1 MTTASQRA
9 SANVQAMPKQTWKDG
24 ESWALPHATVWY
36 EDKATSSGKTK
47 GSKSVVCEGLGLE
60 QGDLEILRDAFIK
73 FMQKN
78 GCWNDIVTTSCA
90 AAILCL
96 WFHHSVIPRSF
107 RGYAARVLWDK
118 VLDSSRDRGGCTLI
132 KHERLGTTPAP
143 MPPLPD
149 VALPG
154 SIRSASTPSVTTAM
168 VQRQP
173 PAASF
178 TQSSTPLSPHF
189 ATIQVHNAN
198 DIMKTPPIHN
208 IVHERYLRMIDE
220 GKMDERSA
228 TACMLSFDRLTE
240 KLSGTHGD
248 LYVYGFTQLFDAV
261 RDYHLQDD
269 DDLQSAALE
278 QLRSQQLDAIHIRL
292 QGSSKLKEKEKKKAS
307 FQQKTRARSSLEPV
321 ARGLSSL
328 NSKARRTRRKRPGRL
343 PPSLSDEESSER
355 IEISDAMMRN
365 LFGLDENG
373 SLLGIGADDDQAWQ
387 TGQDDG
393 YQQPLP
399 PIEQRYFTDCSGS
412 EHYAHGFVVS
422 KEALDTT
429 AGSDDGIK
437 QAGSY
442 MRNTRMSWTKTRR
455 PSTRAQQDFLSA
467 QSRDALT
474 AKSAAVMEHC
484 SQLERQRAAAFFK
497 VPVSTFQARKP
508 FRLPPE
514 WGLDRKF
521 IPYQLVEAYL
531 MYLQDL
537 SANNG
542 GIFANVMGMDPPAFA
557 SRYRG
562 CHLKPR
568 RFSTHP

>member
-1 MTTASQRA
+1 M
-9 SANVQAMPKQTWKDG
+9 
-24 ESWALPHATVWY
+24 
-36 EDKATSSGKTK
+36 ATSSGKTK

-73 FMQKN
+73 FMQIEWVLERHRDHKSFR
-78 GCWNDIVTTSCA
+78 G
-90 AAILCL
+90 
-96 WFHHSVIPRSF
+96 SF

-399 PIEQRYFTDCSGS
+399 PIEQR
-412 EHYAHGFVVS
+412 
-422 KEALDTT
+422 DTLQT
-429 AGSDDGIK
+429 VQGQST
-437 QAGSY
+437 
-442 MRNTRMSWTKTRR
+442 TRMVLLCQKRH
-455 PSTRAQQDFLSA
+455 STQLLVLTTVLNKLANQDEDELARLHEEHANELDEDAKALNAAQQDFLSA